1 MVKKKV
7 KEKELGTRIKEKL
20 LRDSRRLKER
30 YPPLSDI
37 INGTQLTLQINR
49 LYELSGDLRHFYIMI
64 AKSKKSK
71 NGKVKYLICITLAS
85 QSSDFLV
92 SLARTT
98 IKDETSLRLLQFSLI
113 PKHLRLNLLCLKEI
127 ENEDDLQ
134 GIIDLLKQVRIRF
147 RKTLE
152 KITSQMD
159 NF

>member
-71 NGKVKYLICITLAS
+71 NGNLKYLICITLAS

-152 KITSQMD
+152 KITSQMEND
-159 NF
+159 